1 MGRSKSTA
9 VAAGPTNGSTSSS
22 THDLR
27 RSLSPDSPSDRP
39 LGPLSVT
46 VPASEREEVKVNN
59 ASVVELKNACD
70 DAIKKFLSRPE
81 LFKQI
86 HLHTDIRLG
95 LGWLCVFVAG
105 GTAFYGYKIDFETSK
120 PVVTIGLIVYI
131 ILTTLSTLYAYFV
144 EGDTIFVG
152 KRKTFS
158 KRIITERINIA
169 SSTLPASPSSKSS
182 SSNSTSN
189 PKSDSSVAPFSP
201 VNAPSYSLSLAYIR
215 STNGGKSLLKRGKS
229 KANAPYTRFFDEK
242 GVMDQ
247 EALEQWVA
255 GLVEGVM
262 DGKAA

>member
-1 MGRSKSTA
+1 MARSKSTA
-9 VAAGPTNGSTSSS
+9 VAPSNGTLSNNSTTHDSSS
-22 THDLR
+22 SR

-59 ASVVELKNACD
+59 ASLVELKNACD

-86 HLHTDIRLG
+86 HHHTDIRLG
-95 LGWLCVFVAG
+95 LGWLSVFVAG
-105 GTAFYGYKIDFETSK
+105 GTALYGWKIDFETSK
-120 PVVTIGLIVYI
+120 PAVTIGLIVYI
-131 ILTTLSTLYAYFV
+131 VLTTLSTLYAYFV

-158 KRIITERINIA
+158 KRIITERITIA
-169 SSTLPASPSSKSS
+169 SSTLPASPSSKP
-182 SSNSTSN
+182 SNSTST
-189 PKSDSSVAPFSP
+189 PSSTAVTFSP
-201 VNAPSYSLSLAYIR
+201 VNSPSYSVSLAYIR
-215 STNGGKSLLKRGKS
+215 STNNGKSLLGRGKS
-229 KANAPYTRFFDEK
+229 KANAPYTRFFDER

-247 EALEQWVA
+247 EALEGWVA

>member
-1 MGRSKSTA
+1 MARSKSTA
-9 VAAGPTNGSTSSS
+9 VASANGALSNNGSSAAHDASSS
-22 THDLR
+22 R

-59 ASVVELKNACD
+59 ASLVELKNACD

-86 HLHTDIRLG
+86 HHHTDIRLG
-95 LGWLCVFVAG
+95 LGWLSVFVAG
-105 GTAFYGYKIDFETSK
+105 GTAFYGWKIDFETSK
-120 PVVTIGLIVYI
+120 PVVTIGLIIYI
-131 ILTTLSTLYAYFV
+131 ILTTLSTLYSYFV

-158 KRIITERINIA
+158 KRIITERINIT
-169 SSTLPASPSSKSS
+169 STTLPATSKSS
-182 SSNSTSN
+182 SPPSSTS
-189 PKSDSSVAPFSP
+189 PAVTFSP
-201 VNAPSYSLSLAYIR
+201 VNAPSYSISLAYIR
-215 STNGGKSLLKRGKS
+215 STNNGKSLLGRGKS
-229 KANAPYTRFFDEK
+229 KANAPYTRFFDDQ
-242 GVMDQ
+242 GVLDQ
-247 EALEQWVA
+247 EALEGWVA